1 MKNKTNLSCLLR
13 FLNGAVRGCASS
25 VPILVLLTLAPC
37 ALADPPPPPEADDA
51 NPDPR
56 LAGTGQ
62 HSPRI
67 TISAPF
73 GTSFQVNVD
82 GSGQNIV
89 GDAANEP
96 SMCLDP
102 NNHNRIAI
110 GWRQFDSTNSN
121 FRQSG
126 VAYTTN
132 GGVNW
137 TFPGSLEP
145 GVFRSD
151 PVLASDA
158 GGVFYYLGISNSS
171 TFACD
176 LLRSA
181 NGGATWQRVGP
192 AQGGDKEW
200 MAIDTTTGPGRGN
213 IYQAWSPFFNYA
225 LNDPNKIFSRS
236 TDGGQTWLDA
246 ISLPHL
252 PYFGTLDIGPD
263 GEVYAFGTAI

>member
-1 MKNKTNLSCLLR
+1 MKSRTNSSGLLR
-13 FLNGAVRGCASS
+13 FLNCAFRDCALSI
-25 VPILVLLTLAPC
+25 PILVLLTLAPC
-37 ALADPPPPPEADDA
+37 ALADPPPPAEADDSD
-51 NPDPR
+51 PDLP
-56 LAGTGQ
+56 LAGSGQ
-62 HSPRI
+62 NSPK
-67 TISAPF
+67 TVISAPF
-73 GTSFQVNVD
+73 GTSFQVNVN

-102 NNHNRIAI
+102 NNPNRIAI

-132 GGVNW
+132 GGLNW

-158 GGVFYYLGISNSS
+158 NGVFYYLGISNGN

-176 LLRSA
+176 LLRST
-181 NGGATWQRVGP
+181 NGGGISQKDGP
-192 AQGGDKEW
+192 AHGEGKE
-200 MAIDTTTGPGRGN
+200 R
-213 IYQAWSPFFNYA
+213 
-225 LNDPNKIFSRS
+225 R
-236 TDGGQTWLDA
+236 
-246 ISLPHL
+246 
-252 PYFGTLDIGPD
+252 
-263 GEVYAFGTAI
+263 